1 VTIRGSGFGKAPT
14 PSPTGTPYRY
24 QPGCTSQA
32 PIGNK
37 NDGFDFRATALWIN
51 WNHVQAG
58 AYVAGTGGYIDCV
71 GLVVKKYSATE
82 IVVAPGCQY
91 GYYAKLIN
99 GAALT
104 VTVNGQHLVTKAHFA

>member
-1 VTIRGSGFGKAPT
+1 MHVPGADRQQERWIRLRRDRPVDQLESRSGRRIF
-14 PSPTGTPYRY
+14 
-24 QPGCTSQA
+24 
-32 PIGNK
+32 
-37 NDGFDFRATALWIN
+37 
-51 WNHVQAG
+51 
-58 AYVAGTGGYIDCV
+58 AGTGGYIDCV